1 MVEMI
6 LHIIIDR
13 ECTWVFLSVMRGWI
27 VLLKRRGLLTRMQ
40 NEMMSTLHLVNH
52 HCPLAWT
59 WAQASSIM
67 LNFTDHN
74 PNRSKSSISKNT
86 KSRNSCEHNLPLD
99 IAAPVSPRWT
109 QHIIFSSLCS
119 VFYSYLAA
127 CGNGKSSVRPLPLT
141 YIVVSKTLK

>member
-1 MVEMI
+1 MGFPVCDER
-6 LHIIIDR
+6 LN
-13 ECTWVFLSVMRGWI
+13 S
-27 VLLKRRGLLTRMQ
+27 LT
-40 NEMMSTLHLVNH
+40 EKAW
-52 HCPLAWT
+52 PL
-59 WAQASSIM
+59 
-67 LNFTDHN
+67 D
-74 PNRSKSSISKNT
+74 PISKNT